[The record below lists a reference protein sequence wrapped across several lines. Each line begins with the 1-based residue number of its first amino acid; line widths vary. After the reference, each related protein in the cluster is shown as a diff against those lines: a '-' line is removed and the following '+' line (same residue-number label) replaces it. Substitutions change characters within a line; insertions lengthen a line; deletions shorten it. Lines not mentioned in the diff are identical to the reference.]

1 MKLRETW
8 GEAECPSD
16 TVEQSAYRGTMSA
29 FRRLILAH
37 SQIAALICVAAMALR
52 LVIPTGY
59 MVSNDHGR
67 VAITLC
73 SGVVA
78 HQPSMTMDVPGM
90 DHAMPEHGKS
100 KEHGKAE
107 MACAFSS
114 LSSQALGGADPVLL
128 LEALAFAVAMALH
141 ATSRSII
148 PAAPYLRPPL
158 RGPPLFH

>member
-1 MKLRETW
+1 MQVL
-8 GEAECPSD
+8 
-16 TVEQSAYRGTMSA
+16 
-29 FRRLILAH
+29 RRLILAH

-78 HQPSMTMDVPGM
+78 QQPSMTMDMPGM
-90 DHAMPEHGKS
+90 DHAMPEHGRS
-100 KEHGKAE
+100 KEHGKTE
-107 MACAFSS
+107 MPCAFSS
-114 LSSQALGGADPVLL
+114 LSAQVLGGADPILL
-128 LEALAFAVAMALH
+128 IAALALVAAMALH
-141 ATSRSII
+141 AVPRPRI
-148 PAAPYLRPPL
+148 PATPYLRPPL